1 MAMKCRKYV
10 IWHHLVMR
18 KGEESWL
25 LNMLNTNCGAGGYRT
40 SGDKST
46 YMVEPI
52 AKGNYQLD
60 SVFQTHVIYHQ
71 NCLVALQIQA
81 QPYLCLLICV
91 TMARSVH
98 AGLHKPQHNYTT
110 LKYQV
115 KDEIKPIDLFLD
127 RPNHKDMKKY
137 KLSPMQWNILRDFK
151 LILELTWVKKS
162 WSTDEYKKAKQI
174 VLQMMTQYCE
184 QMGHNKLEVEPLPAL
199 AARLKTLTW
208 HFGYTINSNNESSED
223 EPSPTVLC

>member
-1 MAMKCRKYV
+1 MSFNFFM
-10 IWHHLVMR
+10 I
-18 KGEESWL
+18 
-25 LNMLNTNCGAGGYRT
+25 
-40 SGDKST
+40 
-46 YMVEPI
+46 
-52 AKGNYQLD
+52 
-60 SVFQTHVIYHQ
+60 
-71 NCLVALQIQA
+71 
-81 QPYLCLLICV
+81 
-91 TMARSVH
+91 
-98 AGLHKPQHNYTT
+98 
-110 LKYQV
+110 
-115 KDEIKPIDLFLD
+115 
-127 RPNHKDMKKY
+127 PNHKDMKKY

-223 EPSPTVLC
+223 EPSPTVHFLGGLLLNEEDLQHDSKDILATLFSEKVLQSLGRGEEENWDLEWEDGADLQQLESDGGEIEDDNIKEVETDAEGAA